1 MLWIFFVYV
10 EGKLG
15 NSIPYK
21 HKLTTYENYTKEDPN
36 DCLFNQHGMQKFS
49 MAKDFQKRT
58 KHVGTFTAEGE

>member
-1 MLWIFFVYV
+1 M
-10 EGKLG
+10 G

-21 HKLTTYENYTKEDPN
+21 HKLTTQENYTKEDPN